1 MTSDKGAKRGG
12 SGSVLSC
19 RIASLEGGLGSTSPP
34 AAMSCLS
41 GLDSFSV
48 DSCLMAVDSTYRTCL
63 LLRGGSVAGIAP
75 MGAIIF
81 VLLAGAEAIDCVC
94 RSVRRCIAVFS
105 DAVEVAS

>member
-12 SGSVLSC
+12 RGSALSC
-19 RIASLEGGLGSTSPP
+19 LIASLEGGLGSTSPP

-41 GLDSFSV
+41 GLESFSV
-48 DSCLMAVDSTYRTCL
+48 YSTYRTCL

-75 MGAIIF
+75 IVAIMF
-81 VLLAGAEAIDCVC
+81 VLLAGADAIDCVC